1 MAVTKLTT
9 AVACRVAGINRD
21 RFNEYVAA
29 GQYNCAPKTI
39 PGRARLFSPDDMLTL
54 FLFKR
59 LIDDGYTVER
69 AGTMACAIGQV
80 AAIYS
85 DERVFSYVEDYFVG
99 HGSAH
104 RAKDVPPPETW
115 DDVLFSGTDIRKVTS
130 FRIGK
135 ERELVAHYTAEEVS
149 IIGNPDEA
157 E

>member
-29 GQYNCAPKTI
+29 GQYPCAPRTI
-39 PGRARLFSPDDMLTL
+39 PGRARLFDPDDMLTL

-59 LIDDGYTVER
+59 LIDDGYTIEKAGKIACVLGEVAKEHPEER
-69 AGTMACAIGQV
+69 
-80 AAIYS
+80 
-85 DERVFSYVEDYFVG
+85 FLSYVEDYFIG
-99 HGSAH
+99 HGTAF
-104 RAKDVPPPETW
+104 RAKDVPDYEKW
-115 DDVLFSGTDIRKVTS
+115 DDVLFSGTDIRKVTT

-135 ERELVAHYTAEEVS
+135 ERDLVAHYTDEQRS
-149 IIGNPDEA
+149 IIGDPEA